1 MQKKPLFIILGL
13 FIAPIL
19 IAKLVL
25 VNDWYQGAKT
35 NTGELLSPP
44 LTMSLP
50 PQAWLLLYNPNN
62 DCTAICLESLWQ
74 IQQVHTLLAA
84 EGNRVQRYLTKYP
97 ITAAHS
103 PTAYSPKK
111 SNSTTRKVEM
121 QTLKKLQLSES
132 NQDQL
137 STDTLYLVDPQGN
150 IFMHYQFPADNTAAL
165 KVSGGL
171 LKDLKRLLKISKIG

>member
-44 LTMSLP
+44 LAMSQP
-50 PQAWLLLYNPNN
+50 PQAWLLLYNPSEK
-62 DCTAICLESLWQ
+62 CTQQCQQSLWQ
-74 IQQVHTLLAA
+74 MQQVHTLLAA
-84 EGNRVQRYLTKYP
+84 EGKRVQRYLTQYP
-97 ITAAHS
+97 ETVIRPESLSRDHVEI
-103 PTAYSPKK
+103 
-111 SNSTTRKVEM
+111 STLAR
-121 QTLKKLQLSES
+121 LQLSPV
-132 NQDQL
+132 NQQQL
-137 STDTLYLVDPQGN
+137 STDTLYLVDPLGN
-150 IFMHYQFPADNTAAL
+150 IFMHYLYPTDRAAAI
-165 KVSGGL
+165 KVSAGL

>member
-1 MQKKPLFIILGL
+1 MQKKPLFVILGL

-44 LTMSLP
+44 ITMSQP
-50 PQAWLLLYNPNN
+50 PQAWLLLYNPSEK
-62 DCTAICLESLWQ
+62 CAQQCQQSLWQ

-84 EGNRVQRYLTKYP
+84 EGTRVQRYLTQYP
-97 ITAAHS
+97 ETVIPPVNLSRDHVEI
-103 PTAYSPKK
+103 
-111 SNSTTRKVEM
+111 ST
-121 QTLKKLQLSES
+121 LAKLQLSEK
-132 NQDQL
+132 NQNQL
-137 STDTLYLVDPQGN
+137 STDTLYLVDPHGN
-150 IFMHYQFPADNTAAL
+150 IFMHYQYPTDRAAAI
-165 KVSGGL
+165 KVSAGL

>member
-44 LTMSLP
+44 LTMSQP
-50 PQAWLLLYNPNN
+50 PQAWLLLYNPGEQ
-62 DCTAICLESLWQ
+62 CTQQCQQSLWQ
-74 IQQVHTLLAA
+74 MQQVHTLLAV
-84 EGNRVQRYLTKYP
+84 EGKRVQRYLTKYP
-97 ITAAHS
+97 ETVIHPEPLS
-103 PTAYSPKK
+103 RDHVEI
-111 SNSTTRKVEM
+111 STLAR
-121 QTLKKLQLSES
+121 LQLSAV
-132 NQDQL
+132 NQQQL
-137 STDTLYLVDPQGN
+137 STDTLYLVDPLGN
-150 IFMHYQFPADNTAAL
+150 IFMHYQYPTDRAAAI
-165 KVSGGL
+165 KVSAGL